1 MSLALSSNLL
11 WASDAGPEVPQY
23 YPALFRRADGFA
35 HIEEID
41 IFPPRSPKVTTRL
54 TTFPLGF
61 RFLTFGPDASSIY
74 FQATP
79 TYGRPR
85 DTNEQDYIAK
95 WDLASLRSERVP
107 GSEGIGQIRYL
118 TVGSNIFVSGTLE
131 SNARG
136 VCGAYRLS
144 RIGPA
149 DILRQGQWPDCGG
162 GAGPVSADGRYLI
175 SFSGTEWALL
185 DLRSGAIAPLGSGLQ
200 WPAWSPDGRQLA
212 VTGPG
217 GTYVIDAL
225 TPKRRRRVAGSS
237 VGPAIWSPDSKYLL
251 VPHSQFS
258 CAMMLYG
265 GRTLAI
271 VDVARR
277 KTMNI
282 PATHC
287 TVTSESYGWVRAEA
301 LAEKP

>member
-1 MSLALSSNLL
+1 MSLALSSHLL
-11 WASDAGPEVPQY
+11 WASDAGPEIPQY
-23 YPALFRRADGFA
+23 YPALFRPGYGLSDVGD
-35 HIEEID
+35 ID
-41 IFPPRSPKVTTRL
+41 IFPPGSPKVTTRL
-54 TTFPLGF
+54 TMAPAGIG
-61 RFLTFGPDASSIY
+61 FLTFGPDGSSIY
-74 FQATP
+74 LETTP
-79 TYGRPR
+79 S
-85 DTNEQDYIAK
+85 EQKYIAK
-95 WDLASLRSERVP
+95 LDLASLRSERVP

-118 TVGSNIFVSGTLE
+118 TVGSNIFVSGTFE
-131 SNARG
+131 SNAWD

-144 RIGPA
+144 GIGPA
-149 DILRQGQWPDCGG
+149 DILRQGQLPDCGG

-200 WPAWSPDGRQLA
+200 WPTWSPDGRQIAL
-212 VTGPG
+212 TGPG
-217 GTYVIDAL
+217 GTYVVDAL
-225 TPKRRRRVAGSS
+225 TPKRRRRVAGSA

-251 VPHSQFS
+251 VQHSQFS